1 MKLKR
6 FVAKDMREA
15 LTKIKEELGPDAVIM
30 SNKRIDNGVE
40 IVAGIE
46 TLSDSLSQKV
56 KQGQK
61 DSLIKD
67 KESLERILTLAK
79 AQRVNR
85 AKKSSL
91 EDDSV
96 SISRAGASKALD
108 DINSSI
114 DKINKEVVSKKNR
127 TSNTQAASLESLME
141 KRESEDG
148 FANSLLEILERQQNN
163 ADTKNPKKRQE
174 NVKNSQNIDEPP
186 LPLSENS
193 DFKSLF
199 KKSKEKLEKEEQ
211 ENLNGINCFKDK
223 GSIAL
228 DDKDLKSV
236 AQEVLAIRKL
246 LQFELAGLI
255 QENKTRE
262 EPVRAMIEKLL
273 ISAGFDPLLSN
284 SLVQNIS
291 VDASFNFA
299 WRELSEVLESKICV
313 GDDEIIKQGGIVSL
327 IGPAGVGKT
336 TTLAKL
342 AARFVMRYG
351 PERVAI
357 VSADHYRIGA
367 FEQVKTYGR
376 IMGCSAF
383 SVKSINELPEILY
396 TLRNKSLVLVDTAGV
411 GLKDERFGTQIA
423 QLKMQSSLKLK
434 HYLVLPATAQ
444 RRVLT
449 QAHKHFSQI
458 GLSGLILT
466 KIDES
471 ESLGDAI
478 SLSINENLPLS
489 YVTDGQRVPEDLF
502 VPNAHLM
509 TIKALSYVEDDV
521 ARQIFKE

>member
-163 ADTKNPKKRQE
+163 AETKNPKKRQE

-211 ENLNGINCFKDK
+211 ENLNGINSYKDK

-396 TLRNKSLVLVDTAGV
+396 TLRDKSLVLVDTAGV